1 MKLTPKQEKFAQE
14 VAKGKTQADAYR
26 ASFAVRPNTKPE
38 SVQQSASKL
47 MADPKVSSRV
57 EELRERVAAKVGIT
71 LESHLAALAE
81 LSKRA
86 AEENQFSAAISAEV
100 ARGKASGIYID
111 KHEITGK
118 GGAPIQ
124 QTNLTPEEFRKIAK
138 EVTQE
143 F

>member
-14 VAKGKTQADAYR
+14 VAKGKSQTDAYR
-26 ASFAVRPNTKPE
+26 AAYKVRPGTKPE
-38 SVQQSASKL
+38 TTQNKAHAL
-47 MADPKVSSRV
+47 MRKGDVRARV

-81 LSKRA
+81 LSRRA